1 MAHAVLKKG
10 KMYQSQS
17 ISQKEIPGRV
27 SSLAFDMNSFFFYKA
42 AAIVYAE
49 YEEVNEL

>member
-27 SSLAFDMNSFFFYKA
+27 SSLAFDMNSFFSIKQRQLYMQNMRK
-42 AAIVYAE
+42 
-49 YEEVNEL
+49 